1 MTRAVFFDV
10 GGTLIR
16 PWPSVGAV
24 YARVGRNYGIEETDE
39 AMEQAFRTAWGE
51 LRQGPLTTSDKQWW
65 RTLVQRALASMGHD
79 ENKDYFIALYEAFA
93 EADAW
98 RVYPDV
104 LPALRA
110 VRDRGWHVGVISNWD
125 QRLRPLL
132 ERLALSQYFD
142 SIIIS
147 CEVGAEKPD
156 PRIFRAALQA
166 AGVRAEEAWHVGD
179 AASEDVRGAEAA
191 WIRGVLIDR
200 NSVDGDRQL
209 MTALRKIFG
218 RDIPFPES

>member
-16 PWPSVGAV
+16 AWPSVGAV
-24 YARVGRNYGIEETDE
+24 YARVGRNCGIEATDE
-39 AMEQAFRTAWGE
+39 AMEQAFRTAWRE
-51 LRQGPLTTSDKQWW
+51 LRPGPLTTSDKQWW
-65 RTLVQRALASMGHD
+65 RTLVQRALASIGHE
-79 ENKDYFIALYEAFA
+79 ENEDYFIALYEAFA
-93 EADAW
+93 AADAW
-98 RVYPDV
+98 RVFPDV
-104 LPALRA
+104 VPALHV
-110 VRDRGWHVGVISNWD
+110 VRKREWHVGAISNWD

-142 SIIIS
+142 SIIVS

-166 AGVRAEEAWHVGD
+166 AGVRAEEAWHFGD

-191 WIRGVLIDR
+191 GIRGVLIDR

>member
-1 MTRAVFFDV
+1 MFFDV

-24 YARVGRNYGIEETDE
+24 YARVGRNYGIDAADD

-65 RTLVQRALASMGHD
+65 RTLVQRALASIGHD
-79 ENKDYFIALYEAFA
+79 EDEDYFTALYETFA
-93 EADAW
+93 EADTW

-104 LPALRA
+104 VPALRA
-110 VRDRGWHVGVISNWD
+110 VHGRGWHVGAISNWD

-132 ERLALSQYFD
+132 TRLALSQHFD
-142 SIIIS
+142 SITVS

-156 PRIFRAALQA
+156 ARIFGAALQA

-191 WIRGVLIDR
+191 GIRAVLIDR
-200 NSVDGDRQL
+200 NNVDGDRQL

>member
-1 MTRAVFFDV
+1 MFFDV